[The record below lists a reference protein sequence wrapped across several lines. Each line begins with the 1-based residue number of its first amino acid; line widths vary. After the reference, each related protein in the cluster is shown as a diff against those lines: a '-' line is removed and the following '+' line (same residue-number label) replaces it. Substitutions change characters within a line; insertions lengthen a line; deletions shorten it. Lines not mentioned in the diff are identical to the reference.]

1 MVTHDFA
8 LSNQSTKVQ
17 DTSNQVKLIAFYLTQ
32 FHPIPEN
39 DLWWG
44 RGFTEWTNVTKAQ
57 PMFRGHYQ
65 PHLPADFG
73 FYDLRVGETRRDQ
86 IAMAKKY
93 GIDGF
98 CYYYYWFSDKRL
110 LERPL
115 EDMLADPGS
124 DMPFCLCWANENWT
138 RRWDAAEHE
147 ILIAQKYGP
156 DDDLN
161 FIKSLIPYF
170 QDPRYI
176 RSEGAPL
183 LIIYRPQH
191 LPDAGRSAQV
201 WRDYCRSV
209 GIPKLQIYCAFTH
222 GNWEYEQFGFDGGV
236 EFPPHNLGCQ
246 NLRDLLNCTDGY
258 EGKVFDYPEFA
269 ELYLARD
276 YSACNAFRT
285 VFPSWDNSPRSGRLG
300 TAFLNGTPENYEY
313 WLSRAIERTKI
324 EYPEQERLIFINA
337 WNEWAEGCH
346 LEPDRKY
353 GHKFLEATARA
364 KQGQS
369 CLSNWTH
376 AGVPA
381 ELKAEMK
388 VHAGVP
394 FEIESETRKK
404 PVSRLRS
411 ALGDSSAFFHAK
423 LKAQRDLLISQRD
436 ELIARNDLLASQ
448 YEKLGAQRDLLI
460 SQRDELTAHRD
471 SLIFQYDE
479 LASERDALISQTVEL
494 TAQRDSLISEVAA
507 LSSAAAQ
514 RDRLASQLSAI
525 AAKGEKTMADP
536 ISLSK
541 SLEGLRALYLDLM
554 ESTLIGAVYEDPPLP
569 IFDWKQFDP
578 NVRNRGFDWPKNAFS
593 MIGAARIRNFRV
605 LIERVISD
613 EVPGDIVETGVW
625 RGGASILAR
634 AVLAAYGVR
643 DRRVILADSFEGL
656 PPPDKDQYPA
666 DAGSVF
672 HEYSELAVSE
682 DKVQSNFE
690 KFGLFD
696 NQVVLLKGWFK
707 NTMPLVPSDRIAI
720 LRLDG
725 DLYESTI
732 IPLMH
737 LFDKVS
743 TGGWI
748 IVDDYECVPACK
760 LAIRDFLSGRGLTP
774 DIRPIDGVGVFF
786 EKTAP

>member
-1 MVTHDFA
+1 MLTHDSA
-8 LSNQSTKVQ
+8 ISHPDAKVR
-17 DTSNQVKLIAFYLTQ
+17 DTASKIKLIAFYLTQ

-86 IAMAKKY
+86 IVMAKKY

-98 CYYYYWFSDKRL
+98 CYYYYWFSGKRL

-115 EDMLADPGS
+115 DDMLADPDS

-170 QDPRYI
+170 RDPRYI
-176 RSEGAPL
+176 RFEGAPL
-183 LIIYRPQH
+183 LIVYRPQH
-191 LPDAGRSAQV
+191 LPDARRSAQI

-209 GIPKLQIYCAFTH
+209 GIQKLQIYCAFTH
-222 GNWEYEQFGFDGGV
+222 GNWNYEQFGFDGGV
-236 EFPPHNLGCQ
+236 EFPPHNLGSQ
-246 NLRDLLNCTDGY
+246 NLRDLLDCTEGY
-258 EGKVFDYPEFA
+258 EGKVLDYPEFA

-276 YSACNAFRT
+276 YSAFNAFRT

-324 EYPEQERLIFINA
+324 EYPEQERFVFINA

-353 GHKFLEATARA
+353 GHKFLEATTRA

-369 CLSNWTH
+369 SLSNWTH
-376 AGVPA
+376 AGIPA
-381 ELKAEMK
+381 ELKASAK
-388 VHAGVP
+388 VHAGVS
-394 FEIESETRKK
+394 FEIESAERKK
-404 PVSRLRS
+404 PVSRFRS
-411 ALGDSSAFFHAK
+411 ALEDSSAFFFPK
-423 LKAQRDLLISQRD
+423 LKAQRDLLITQRD
-436 ELIARNDLLASQ
+436 ELIARNNLLVAQ
-448 YEKLGAQRDLLI
+448 YEKLGMQRDLLI

-471 SLIFQYDE
+471 SLIFQLDS
-479 LASERDALISQTVEL
+479 LATERDALKSQRADL
-494 TAQRDSLISEVAA
+494 TAQRDSLIAEAAA
-507 LSSAAAQ
+507 LSSAAAE
-514 RDRLASQLSAI
+514 RDRLALQLAGLAGTGSAGI
-525 AAKGEKTMADP
+525 ASVA
-536 ISLSK
+536 SLSR
-541 SLEGLRALYLDLM
+541 SIEALRALYLDLM
-554 ESTLIGAVYEDPPLP
+554 EATLIGAIYEDPPIP
-569 IFDWKQFDP
+569 IFDWKEFDP

-593 MIGAARIRNFRV
+593 MIGAARMRNFRV

-613 EVPGDIVETGVW
+613 KIPGDIVETGVW

-634 AVLAAYGVR
+634 AVLAAYGIQ

-656 PPPDKDQYPA
+656 PPPDKDRYPA
-666 DAGSVF
+666 DAGSLF
-672 HEYSELAVSE
+672 HQYQELAVSE
-682 DKVQSNFE
+682 DKVRSNFE
-690 KFGLFD
+690 KFRLFD
-696 NQVVLLKGWFK
+696 EQVILLKGWFK
-707 NTMPLVPSDRIAI
+707 NTMPLVPSDQIAI

-732 IPLMH
+732 LPLTH
-737 LFDKVS
+737 LYDKVPA
-743 TGGWI
+743 GGWI

-760 LAIRDFLSGRGLTP
+760 LAVQDFLSERGLTP